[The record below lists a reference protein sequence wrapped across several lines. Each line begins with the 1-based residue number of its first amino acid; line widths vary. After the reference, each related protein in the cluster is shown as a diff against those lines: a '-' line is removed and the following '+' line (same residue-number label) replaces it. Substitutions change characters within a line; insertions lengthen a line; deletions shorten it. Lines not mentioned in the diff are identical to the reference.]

1 MFMETLRSAPR
12 AFKVLVASALIENI
26 GFGLIFPY
34 LTIYMVE
41 DLGISEPLAG
51 VALAGYTM
59 SGIPAMVLGGML
71 ADRIGRR
78 PVLLMSLG
86 LMSITMALYFFA
98 SDFLTL
104 FIIILADAFV
114 GTLYMPAAN
123 AMIADVIPSK
133 DRPAAYSTLRIAW
146 NTGLFVGPAIG
157 MMIVSAWSI
166 RELFLFG
173 SAIMGGAFVMNIFF
187 IPETKPATVVSEEIT
202 FRKMM
207 AVSGNRSF
215 LVLCALTGTLWFFIS
230 QWMSVLTIYMTN
242 NLEFSKGT
250 VGALF
255 SVNGLMVVSLQ
266 LWVTS
271 KMVRFKRSAVMLSG
285 QVVAALGFSAL
296 FFVGDLQGVLAC
308 IVIMT
313 SGEIV
318 YMSIVGAIIADMS
331 PETERGLYMGFAGF
345 VQSLAMGAGLFFG
358 MWLLSMLD
366 DDKMI
371 WLIFGVFGAITSLG
385 YPLFAKMIGPEKD
398 NPARYGHQP
407 AVQDLV
413 VKR

>member
-12 AFKVLVASALIENI
+12 AFKVLVASALIENV

-34 LTIYMVE
+34 LTIYMVK
-41 DLGISEPLAG
+41 DIGISEPLAG

-86 LMSITMALYFFA
+86 LMSITLAMYFFA

-123 AMIADVIPSK
+123 AMIADVIPPK

-146 NTGLFVGPAIG
+146 NTGLFIGPAIG
-157 MMIVSAWSI
+157 MLIVSAWSI

-173 SAIMGGAFVMNIFF
+173 SAILGGAFVMNVFF
-187 IPETKPATVVSEEIT
+187 IPETKPDSVVSEEVT
-202 FRKMM
+202 FRKTM
-207 AVSGNRSF
+207 AVSGNRPF
-215 LVLCALTGTLWFFIS
+215 LMLCVMTGTLWFFIS
-230 QWMSVLTIYMTN
+230 QWMSVLTIYMTED
-242 NLEFSKGT
+242 LDFSLNT

-255 SVNGLMVVSLQ
+255 SVNGVMVVSLQ

-271 KMVRFKRSAVMLSG
+271 KMVRFKRSAVLLSG
-285 QVVAALGFSAL
+285 QLVAALGFSFL

-308 IVIMT
+308 IVVMT
-313 SGEIV
+313 LGEIV

-331 PETERGLYMGFAGF
+331 PEAERGLYMGFAGF
-345 VQSLAMGAGLFFG
+345 IQSLAMGAVLFFG
-358 MWLLSMLD
+358 MLFLD
-366 DDKMI
+366 ILDGDKMI
-371 WLIFGVFGAITSLG
+371 WLIFGVFGAVTALG

-398 NPARYGHQP
+398 NPAKYGHQP
-407 AVQDLV
+407 AKQELV
-413 VKR
+413 AGK

>member
-187 IPETKPATVVSEEIT
+187 IPETKPATVLSEEIT

-230 QWMSVLTIYMTN
+230 QWMSVLQRHR
-242 NLEFSKGT
+242 G
-250 VGALF
+250 GAVLGERAHG
-255 SVNGLMVVSLQ
+255 GL
-266 LWVTS
+266 TP
-271 KMVRFKRSAVMLSG
+271 
-285 QVVAALGFSAL
+285 ALGH
-296 FFVGDLQGVLAC
+296 VQD
-308 IVIMT
+308 
-313 SGEIV
+313 GEIQAFRGHV
-318 YMSIVGAIIADMS
+318 VRAGRGSARFLGLVLRWRPPRGARVHSDHDFW
-331 PETERGLYMGFAGF
+331 RD
-345 VQSLAMGAGLFFG
+345 SLHVHCRCNHRRHVA
-358 MWLLSMLD
+358 
-366 DDKMI
+366 
-371 WLIFGVFGAITSLG
+371 
-385 YPLFAKMIGPEKD
+385 
-398 NPARYGHQP
+398 
-407 AVQDLV
+407 
-413 VKR
+413 

>member
-1 MFMETLRSAPR
+1 MVLETLRSAPR
-12 AFKVLVASALIENI
+12 AFKVLTASALIENI

-34 LTIYMVE
+34 LAIYMV
-41 DLGISEPLAG
+41 DDIGISEPLAG

-98 SDFLTL
+98 SDFATL

-166 RELFLFG
+166 RELFLIG
-173 SAIMGGAFVMNIFF
+173 SAIMAGAFVMNVFF
-187 IPETKPATVVSEEIT
+187 IPETKPASVVTEEIT

-207 AVSGNRSF
+207 AVSDNRPF
-215 LVLCALTGTLWFFIS
+215 LMLCVMTGTLWFFIS
-230 QWMSVLTIYMTN
+230 QWMSVLTIYVTSDMG
-242 NLEFSKGT
+242 FSEGI

-266 LWVTS
+266 LWITS
-271 KMVRFKRSAVMLSG
+271 KMVRFKRSAVLLSG
-285 QVVAALGFSAL
+285 QVVAAMGFLGL
-296 FFVGDLQGVLAC
+296 FLVSDLLGLFAC
-308 IVIMT
+308 VVVMT
-313 SGEIV
+313 LGEIV
-318 YMSIVGAIIADMS
+318 YMTIVGAIIADMS
-331 PETERGLYMGFAGF
+331 PESERGLYMGFAGF
-345 VQSLAMGAGLFFG
+345 VQSFAMGAGMFFG
-358 MWLLSMLD
+358 MLFLD
-366 DDKMI
+366 ILDGDRII
-371 WLIFGVFGAITSLG
+371 WLIFGTFGLVTSLG
-385 YPLFAKMIGPEKD
+385 YPLFAKMIGPVKD
-398 NPARYGHQP
+398 NPAKYGHQP
-407 AVQDLV
+407 AGPDLAA
-413 VKR
+413 